1 MSFRQKLIKSYNLF
15 LEALKGEERD
25 YTSGSL
31 RLSIVLLAIPM
42 ILELSMESLFAVVDM
57 FFVGRLGEHAI
68 AIVGY
73 TEALLT
79 IIYSIAIG
87 LSTAATAVIS
97 RRVGEKEY
105 EEASK
110 SAVQS
115 ILLALLISLILT
127 VAGYVFAEELLSFMG
142 ASDDVI
148 QRGLGFTRIMFISSR
163 VIVYLFL
170 INGIFRG
177 AGNAS
182 IAMRSLW
189 IASIANIILDPLL
202 IYGFG
207 TWAGWGLEGAA
218 IATCIGRTL
227 GVLYQCKVLWS
238 GKSAIKIR
246 FDKLVPDPKLIW
258 HLVEIAWPATFQFII
273 ASGSWIVL
281 TKLIAESGGTTASA
295 AYQIAIRNVVFFILP
310 AWGLSN
316 AAATLVGQNLGA
328 KNPERAH
335 QSTMLCV
342 KYNIV
347 FMAAV
352 TLIFLILP
360 NVICSIFTPDALV
373 AKNAADALRVFG
385 SGFVFYGIGMVMMQA
400 LNGAGDTRT
409 PTLIN
414 LVGFW
419 LFQVPLALVISRV
432 LQMHYLFVVAAVP
445 VAETLVALMAWW
457 YFKKGNWK
465 KIEV

>member
-1 MSFRQKLIKSYNLF
+1 MSFRQKLVSYYKIF

-31 RLSIVLLAIPM
+31 RMSIVLLAIPM

-68 AIVGY
+68 AVVGY

-110 SAVQS
+110 SAVQA
-115 ILLALLISLILT
+115 IILALFISLILT
-127 VAGYVFAEELLSFMG
+127 VTAYIFAEDLLSFMG
-142 ASDDVI
+142 ASADVI
-148 QRGLGFTRIMFISSR
+148 ERGLGFTRIMFISSG

-189 IASIANIILDPLL
+189 FASIANIILDPLL
-202 IYGFG
+202 IYGIG
-207 TWAGWGLEGAA
+207 SWAGWGLEGAA

-238 GKSAIKIR
+238 GESAIKIR
-246 FDKLVPDPKLIW
+246 FNKLVPDPKLIW

-335 QSTMLCV
+335 QSTMMCV
-342 KYNIV
+342 KYNII

-352 TLIFLILP
+352 TLIFLFLP
-360 NVICSIFTPDALV
+360 NVICGIFTPDPMV

-409 PTLIN
+409 PTIIN

-432 LQMHYLFVVAAVP
+432 FQLHYLFVVAAVP
-445 VAETLVALMAWW
+445 VAETLVAIMAWW
-457 YFKKGNWK
+457 YFRKGNWK

>member
-1 MSFRQKLIKSYNLF
+1 MSFRQKLVSYYKIF

-31 RLSIVLLAIPM
+31 RMSIVLLAIPM

-68 AIVGY
+68 AVVGY

-110 SAVQS
+110 SAVQA
-115 ILLALLISLILT
+115 IILALFTSLILT
-127 VAGYVFAEELLSFMG
+127 VTGYIFAEDLLSFMG
-142 ASDDVI
+142 ASADVI
-148 QRGLGFTRIMFISSR
+148 ERGLGFTRIMFISSG

-189 IASIANIILDPLL
+189 FASIANIILDPLL

-238 GKSAIKIR
+238 GKSAIKIK
-246 FDKLVPDPKLIW
+246 FNKLVPDPKLIW

-342 KYNIV
+342 KYNII

-352 TLIFLILP
+352 TLIFLFLP
-360 NVICSIFTPDALV
+360 NVICGIFTPNPLV
-373 AKNAADALRVFG
+373 AKNAANALRVFG

-432 LQMHYLFVVAAVP
+432 FQLHYLFVVAAVP
-445 VAETLVALMAWW
+445 VAETLVAIMAWW
-457 YFKKGNWK
+457 YFRKGNWK
-465 KIEV
+465 KIKV

>member
-1 MSFRQKLIKSYNLF
+1 MSLRQKLVSYYKIF

-25 YTSGSL
+25 YTSGCL
-31 RLSIVLLAIPM
+31 RMSIVLLAIPM

-68 AIVGY
+68 AVVGY

-110 SAVQS
+110 SAVQA
-115 ILLALLISLILT
+115 IILALFISLILT
-127 VAGYVFAEELLSFMG
+127 VTAYIFAEDLLSFMG
-142 ASDDVI
+142 ASADVI
-148 QRGLGFTRIMFISSR
+148 ERGLGFTRIMFISSG

-189 IASIANIILDPLL
+189 FASIANIILDPLL

-238 GKSAIKIR
+238 GKSAIKIK
-246 FDKLVPDPKLIW
+246 FNKLVPDPKLIW

-342 KYNIV
+342 KYNII

-352 TLIFLILP
+352 TLIFLFLP
-360 NVICSIFTPDALV
+360 NVICGIFTPNPLV
-373 AKNAADALRVFG
+373 ANNAANALRVFG

-419 LFQVPLALVISRV
+419 LFQVPLAMVISRV

-457 YFKKGNWK
+457 YFRKGSWK